1 MFWGRAMQKRAINK
15 ERRSSAAD
23 RRQHTGILPLTD
35 SDGYEILLERR
46 YFPDRRISHYNPDW
60 CSDDNGQ

>member
-1 MFWGRAMQKRAINK
+1 MQ
-15 ERRSSAAD
+15 ERRINVAD
-23 RRQHTGILPLTD
+23 RRQQTALLPLTD

-60 CSDDNGQ
+60 CNDDLAV